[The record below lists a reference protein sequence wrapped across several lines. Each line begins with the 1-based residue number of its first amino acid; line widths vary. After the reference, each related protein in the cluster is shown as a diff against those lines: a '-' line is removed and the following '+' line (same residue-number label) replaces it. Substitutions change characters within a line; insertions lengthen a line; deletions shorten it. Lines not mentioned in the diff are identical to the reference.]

1 MVRKGIGWG
10 SAFGVL
16 YSRPTDPPL
25 RATFAAPST
34 NTMSAAVT
42 LHDLTF
48 RPYLEKEAIEGAVA
62 RLAQGLNARF
72 SGKRPLFV
80 VVLNGAF
87 VFGADLFKRIDCE
100 CEVAFIRVSSYR
112 GTSSTGEVR
121 EEMPIGADVAGRDV
135 IIVEDIIDT
144 GLTMGALRQRVKS
157 AGASSVTLV
166 TLLYKPDAFKGD
178 YAIDHIGIEIP
189 DRFVVGYGLDYD
201 GLGRNL
207 PTIYQ
212 LDPTSKAF

>member
-1 MVRKGIGWG
+1 M
-10 SAFGVL
+10 
-16 YSRPTDPPL
+16 
-25 RATFAAPST
+25 AAS
-34 NTMSAAVT
+34 VT

-48 RPYLEKEAIEGAVA
+48 RPYLGKEEIDDAIG
-62 RLAQGLNARF
+62 RLAEGLNTRF
-72 SGKRPLFV
+72 TGKRPLLV

-87 VFGADLFKRIDCE
+87 VFGAELFKRMECE

-135 IIVEDIIDT
+135 IVVEDIIDT
-144 GLTMGALRQRVKS
+144 GLTMGALRQRMKS

-178 YAIDHIGIEIP
+178 YPIDHIGIEIP

-207 PTIYQ
+207 PAIYQ
-212 LDPTSKAF
+212 LDPTSKPL

>member
-1 MVRKGIGWG
+1 M
-10 SAFGVL
+10 AE
-16 YSRPTDPPL
+16 
-25 RATFAAPST
+25 
-34 NTMSAAVT
+34 AVT

-48 RPYLEKEAIEGAVA
+48 RPYIDKVEIDRAVA
-62 RLAQGLNARF
+62 RLATDLNTRF
-72 SGKRPLFV
+72 EGRRPLFV

-87 VFGADLFKRIDCE
+87 VFGADLFKQLRCE

-121 EEMPIGADVAGRDV
+121 EEMPIGADVRGRDV

-144 GLTMGALRQRVKS
+144 GLTMGALRQRVKG

-166 TLLYKPDAFKGD
+166 SLLYKPDAFKGD
-178 YAIDHIGIEIP
+178 YPIDHIGIEIP

-207 PTIYQ
+207 PLIYQ
-212 LDPTSKAF
+212 LDPTSKAL